1 MLLVDKPETGSSQQY
16 YLSLKIRQA
25 CYQLD
30 VLIAGLVYIYYPKI
44 QALHRLGFSSQALH
58 RLKYLSQACNF
69 FLKHATSLW
78 NCLL

>member
-30 VLIAGLVYIYYPKI
+30 VLIAGLV
-44 QALHRLGFSSQALH
+44 QA
-58 RLKYLSQACNF
+58 
-69 FLKHATSLW
+69 
-78 NCLL
+78 